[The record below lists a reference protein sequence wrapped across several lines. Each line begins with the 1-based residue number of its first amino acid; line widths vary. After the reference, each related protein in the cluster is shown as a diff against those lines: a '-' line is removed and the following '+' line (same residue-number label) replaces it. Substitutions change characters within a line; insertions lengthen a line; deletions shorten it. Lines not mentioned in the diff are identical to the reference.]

1 MILIDLSQIMV
12 ASTMM
17 SMGKEQSEVDIDMV
31 RHMIL
36 NSLRMYRSKY
46 HEEYGELVLCCDG
59 RHSWR
64 REHFPQYKAA
74 RKTNRD
80 ADNRDWSQIFGCL
93 DTIKSEL
100 KEFFPYKYIQIDE
113 AEADDIIGVLSREA
127 GIEKVMIISGDK
139 DFIQLQSNPNV
150 KQYSIIQKKYLNGIN
165 PDTYLKEHI
174 IKGDRGDGIPNI
186 LSDDDTFVSEK
197 RQNKLQKIKIESWI
211 QMDPQEFCNDRMYR
225 NYCRNEQL
233 VSLHKTPSDIIDKIV
248 DLYKNYKDN
257 GRSKLFNYFVKHK
270 LKNLMEHIQEF

>member
-1 MILIDLSQIMV
+1 MIFVDFNQVCISNIM
-12 ASTMM
+12 
-17 SMGKEQSEVDIDMV
+17 QDIKNNSDIEENLV

-36 NSLRMYRSKY
+36 SSLLMYKQKFGS
-46 HEEYGELVLCCDG
+46 EYGELVMCCDSPK
-59 RHSWR
+59 SWR
-64 REHFPQYKAA
+64 KDVFPFYKAN
-74 RKTNRD
+74 RKSYRENSDFDWKKIFLILNKIRD
-80 ADNRDWSQIFGCL
+80 
-93 DTIKSEL
+93 EL
-100 KEFFPYKYIQIDE
+100 RASFPYRVIEVDG
-113 AEADDIIGVLSREA
+113 AEADDIIGQFALNAKQPVLILS
-127 GIEKVMIISGDK
+127 SDK

-150 KQYSIIQKKYLNGIN
+150 KQYSIIQKKYLNGVD
-165 PDTYLKEHI
+165 PTAYLKEHI

-186 LSDDDTFVSEK
+186 LSDDDTFVSQK

-211 QMDPQEFCNDRMYR
+211 KMDPQEFCNDRMYR

>member
-1 MILIDLSQIMV
+1 MIFVDFNQVCISNIM
-12 ASTMM
+12 
-17 SMGKEQSEVDIDMV
+17 QDIKNNSDIEENLV

-36 NSLRMYRSKY
+36 SSLLMYKQKFGP
-46 HEEYGELVLCCDG
+46 EYGELVICCDSPK
-59 RHSWR
+59 SWR
-64 REHFPQYKAA
+64 KDVFPFYKAN
-74 RKTNRD
+74 RKSYRENSDFDWKKIFLILNKIRD
-80 ADNRDWSQIFGCL
+80 
-93 DTIKSEL
+93 EL
-100 KEFFPYKYIQIDE
+100 RESFPYRVIEVDG
-113 AEADDIIGVLSREA
+113 AEADDIIGQFALNAKQPVLILS
-127 GIEKVMIISGDK
+127 SDK

-150 KQYSIIQKKYLNGIN
+150 KQYSIIQKKYLNGVDPN
-165 PDTYLKEHI
+165 NYLKEHI

-186 LSDDDTFVSEK
+186 LSDDDTFVSQK

>member
-1 MILIDLSQIMV
+1 MIFVDFNQVCISNIM
-12 ASTMM
+12 
-17 SMGKEQSEVDIDMV
+17 QDIKNNSDIEENLV

-36 NSLRMYRSKY
+36 SSLLMYKQKFGP
-46 HEEYGELVLCCDG
+46 EYGELVICCDSPK
-59 RHSWR
+59 SWR
-64 REHFPQYKAA
+64 KDVFPFYKAN
-74 RKTNRD
+74 RKSYRENSDFDWKKIFLILNKIRD
-80 ADNRDWSQIFGCL
+80 
-93 DTIKSEL
+93 EL
-100 KEFFPYKYIQIDE
+100 RESFPYRVIEVDG
-113 AEADDIIGVLSREA
+113 AEADDIIGQFALNAKQPLLILS
-127 GIEKVMIISGDK
+127 SDK

-150 KQYSIIQKKYLNGIN
+150 KQYSIIQKKYLNGVDPN
-165 PDTYLKEHI
+165 NYLKEHI

>member
-1 MILIDLSQIMV
+1 MILVDFNQVCISNIMQDIKTNSDIQEDL
-12 ASTMM
+12 
-17 SMGKEQSEVDIDMV
+17 V
-31 RHMIL
+31 RHMVL
-36 NSLRMYRSKY
+36 SSLLMYKQKFGKQ
-46 HEEYGELVLCCDG
+46 YGELTICCDS
-59 RHSWR
+59 HKSWR
-64 REHFPQYKAA
+64 KEVFPFYKAN
-74 RKTNRD
+74 RKSYRD
-80 ADNRDWSQIFGCL
+80 NSDFDWKKIFTILNQIRN
-93 DTIKSEL
+93 EL
-100 KEFFPYKYIQIDE
+100 KDSFPYRVIE
-113 AEADDIIGVLSREA
+113 VEGAEADDIIANFANNSKEPLLILS
-127 GIEKVMIISGDK
+127 SDK
-139 DFIQLQSNPNV
+139 DFIQLQKNPNV

-186 LSDDDTFVSEK
+186 LSDDDTFVSQK

-211 QMDPQEFCNDRMYR
+211 KMDPQEFCNDRMYR

>member
-1 MILIDLSQIMV
+1 MIFVDFNQVCISNIM
-12 ASTMM
+12 
-17 SMGKEQSEVDIDMV
+17 QDIKNNSDIEENLV

-36 NSLRMYRSKY
+36 SSLLMYKQKFGP
-46 HEEYGELVLCCDG
+46 EYGELVICCDSPK
-59 RHSWR
+59 SWR
-64 REHFPQYKAA
+64 KDVFPFYKAN
-74 RKTNRD
+74 RKSYRENSDFDWKKIFLILNKIRD
-80 ADNRDWSQIFGCL
+80 
-93 DTIKSEL
+93 EL
-100 KEFFPYKYIQIDE
+100 RESFPYRVIEVDG
-113 AEADDIIGVLSREA
+113 AEADDIIGMFSLNAKQPVLILS
-127 GIEKVMIISGDK
+127 SDK

-211 QMDPQEFCNDRMYR
+211 QMDPQEFCNDKMYR

>member
-1 MILIDLSQIMV
+1 MIFVDFNQVCISNIM
-12 ASTMM
+12 
-17 SMGKEQSEVDIDMV
+17 QDIKTNSDIEENLV

-36 NSLRMYRSKY
+36 SSLLMYKQKFGPQ
-46 HEEYGELVLCCDG
+46 YGELVICCDSPK
-59 RHSWR
+59 SWR
-64 REHFPQYKAA
+64 KDVFPFYKAN
-74 RKTNRD
+74 RKSYRESSDFDWKKIFLILNKIRD
-80 ADNRDWSQIFGCL
+80 
-93 DTIKSEL
+93 EL
-100 KEFFPYKYIQIDE
+100 RESFPYRVIEVDG
-113 AEADDIIGVLSREA
+113 AEADDIIGQFSLNAKQPVLILS
-127 GIEKVMIISGDK
+127 SDK

>member
-1 MILIDLSQIMV
+1 MIFVDFNQVCISNIM
-12 ASTMM
+12 
-17 SMGKEQSEVDIDMV
+17 QDIKNNSDIEENLV

-36 NSLRMYRSKY
+36 SSLLMYKQKFGS
-46 HEEYGELVLCCDG
+46 EYGELVICCDSPK
-59 RHSWR
+59 SWR
-64 REHFPQYKAA
+64 KEVFPFYKAN
-74 RKTNRD
+74 RKSYRENSDFDWKKIFLILNKIRD
-80 ADNRDWSQIFGCL
+80 
-93 DTIKSEL
+93 EL
-100 KEFFPYKYIQIDE
+100 RESFPYRVIEVDG
-113 AEADDIIGVLSREA
+113 AEADDIIGQFALNAKQPVLILS
-127 GIEKVMIISGDK
+127 SDK

-150 KQYSIIQKKYLNGIN
+150 KQYSIIQKKYLNGVD
-165 PDTYLKEHI
+165 PTAYLKEHI

-186 LSDDDTFVSEK
+186 LSDDDTFVSQK
-197 RQNKLQKIKIESWI
+197 RQSKIIRARLESWI
-211 QMDPQEFCNDRMYR
+211 EMDPQEFCNDRMYR

>member
-1 MILIDLSQIMV
+1 MIFVDFNQVCISNIM
-12 ASTMM
+12 
-17 SMGKEQSEVDIDMV
+17 QDIKNNSDIEENLV

-36 NSLRMYRSKY
+36 SSLLMYKQKFGR
-46 HEEYGELVLCCDG
+46 EYGELVICCDSPK
-59 RHSWR
+59 SWR
-64 REHFPQYKAA
+64 KDVFPFYKAN
-74 RKTNRD
+74 RKSYRENSDFDWKKIFLILNKIRD
-80 ADNRDWSQIFGCL
+80 
-93 DTIKSEL
+93 EL
-100 KEFFPYKYIQIDE
+100 RESFPYRVIEIE
-113 AEADDIIGVLSREA
+113 GAEADDIIGQFSLNAKQPVLILS
-127 GIEKVMIISGDK
+127 SDK
-139 DFIQLQSNPNV
+139 DFIQLQKNPNV

-233 VSLHKTPSDIIDKIV
+233 VNLHKTPSDIIDKIV

>member
-1 MILIDLSQIMV
+1 MIFVDFNQVCISNIM
-12 ASTMM
+12 
-17 SMGKEQSEVDIDMV
+17 QDIKNNSDIEENLV

-36 NSLRMYRSKY
+36 SSLLMYKQKFGS
-46 HEEYGELVLCCDG
+46 EYGELVICCDSPK
-59 RHSWR
+59 SWR
-64 REHFPQYKAA
+64 KDVFPFYKAN
-74 RKTNRD
+74 RKSYRENSDFDWKKIFLILNKIRD
-80 ADNRDWSQIFGCL
+80 
-93 DTIKSEL
+93 EL
-100 KEFFPYKYIQIDE
+100 RESFPYRVIEVDG
-113 AEADDIIGVLSREA
+113 AEADDIIGMFSLNAKQPVLILS
-127 GIEKVMIISGDK
+127 SDK

-270 LKNLMEHIQEF
+270 LRNLMEHLQEF

>member
-1 MILIDLSQIMV
+1 MIFVDFNQVCISNIM
-12 ASTMM
+12 
-17 SMGKEQSEVDIDMV
+17 QDIKNNSDIEENLV

-36 NSLRMYRSKY
+36 SSLLMYKQKFGS
-46 HEEYGELVLCCDG
+46 EYGELVICCDSPK
-59 RHSWR
+59 SWR
-64 REHFPQYKAA
+64 KDVFPFYKAN
-74 RKTNRD
+74 RKSYRENSDFDWKKIFLILNKIRD
-80 ADNRDWSQIFGCL
+80 
-93 DTIKSEL
+93 EL
-100 KEFFPYKYIQIDE
+100 RESFPYRVIEVDG
-113 AEADDIIGVLSREA
+113 AEADDIIGQFALNAKQPVLILS
-127 GIEKVMIISGDK
+127 SDK

-150 KQYSIIQKKYLNGIN
+150 KQYSIIQKKYLNGVD
-165 PDTYLKEHI
+165 PTAYLKEHI

-186 LSDDDTFVSEK
+186 LSDDDTFVSQK

>member
-1 MILIDLSQIMV
+1 MIFVDFNQVCISNIM
-12 ASTMM
+12 
-17 SMGKEQSEVDIDMV
+17 QDIKNNSDIEENLV

-36 NSLRMYRSKY
+36 SSLLMYKQKFGP
-46 HEEYGELVLCCDG
+46 EYGELVICCDSPK
-59 RHSWR
+59 SWR
-64 REHFPQYKAA
+64 KDVFPFYKAN
-74 RKTNRD
+74 RKSYRENSDFDWKKIFLILNKIRD
-80 ADNRDWSQIFGCL
+80 
-93 DTIKSEL
+93 EL
-100 KEFFPYKYIQIDE
+100 RESFPYRVIEVDG
-113 AEADDIIGVLSREA
+113 AEADDIIGQFALNAKQPLLILS
-127 GIEKVMIISGDK
+127 SDK

-150 KQYSIIQKKYLNGIN
+150 KQYSIIQKKYLNGVDPN
-165 PDTYLKEHI
+165 NYLKEHI

-211 QMDPQEFCNDRMYR
+211 QMDPQEFCNDKMYR

>member
-1 MILIDLSQIMV
+1 MIFVDFNQVCISNIM
-12 ASTMM
+12 
-17 SMGKEQSEVDIDMV
+17 QDIKNNSDIEENLV

-36 NSLRMYRSKY
+36 SSLLMYKQKFGR
-46 HEEYGELVLCCDG
+46 EYGELVICCDSPK
-59 RHSWR
+59 SWR
-64 REHFPQYKAA
+64 KDVFPFYKAN
-74 RKTNRD
+74 RKSYRENSDFDWKKIFLILNKIRD
-80 ADNRDWSQIFGCL
+80 
-93 DTIKSEL
+93 EL
-100 KEFFPYKYIQIDE
+100 RESFPYRVIEVDG
-113 AEADDIIGVLSREA
+113 AEADDIIGQFALNAKQPVLILS
-127 GIEKVMIISGDK
+127 SDK

>member
-1 MILIDLSQIMV
+1 MIFVDFNQVCISNIM
-12 ASTMM
+12 
-17 SMGKEQSEVDIDMV
+17 QDIKNNSDIEENLV

-36 NSLRMYRSKY
+36 SSLLMYKQKFGP
-46 HEEYGELVLCCDG
+46 EYGELVICCDSPK
-59 RHSWR
+59 SWR
-64 REHFPQYKAA
+64 KDVFPFYKAN
-74 RKTNRD
+74 RKSYRENSDFDWKKIFLILNKIRD
-80 ADNRDWSQIFGCL
+80 
-93 DTIKSEL
+93 EL
-100 KEFFPYKYIQIDE
+100 RESFPYRVIEVDG
-113 AEADDIIGVLSREA
+113 AEADDIIGQFALNAKQPVLILS
-127 GIEKVMIISGDK
+127 SDK

-150 KQYSIIQKKYLNGIN
+150 KQYSIIQKKYLNGVDPN
-165 PDTYLKEHI
+165 NYLKEHI

-211 QMDPQEFCNDRMYR
+211 QMDPQEFCNDKMYR

>member
-1 MILIDLSQIMV
+1 MIFVDFNQVCISNIM
-12 ASTMM
+12 
-17 SMGKEQSEVDIDMV
+17 QDIKNNSDIEENLV

-36 NSLRMYRSKY
+36 SSLLMYKQKFGR
-46 HEEYGELVLCCDG
+46 EYGELVICCDSPK
-59 RHSWR
+59 SWR
-64 REHFPQYKAA
+64 KDVFPFYKAN
-74 RKTNRD
+74 RKSYRENSDFDWKKIFLILNKIRD
-80 ADNRDWSQIFGCL
+80 
-93 DTIKSEL
+93 EL
-100 KEFFPYKYIQIDE
+100 RESFPYRLIEVDG
-113 AEADDIIGVLSREA
+113 ADADDIIGQFSLNAKQPVLILS
-127 GIEKVMIISGDK
+127 SDK

-248 DLYKNYKDN
+248 DLYQNYKDN

>member
-1 MILIDLSQIMV
+1 MIFVDFNQVCISNIM
-12 ASTMM
+12 
-17 SMGKEQSEVDIDMV
+17 QDIKTNSDIEENLV

-36 NSLRMYRSKY
+36 SSLLMYKQKFGR
-46 HEEYGELVLCCDG
+46 EYGELVICCDSPK
-59 RHSWR
+59 SWR
-64 REHFPQYKAA
+64 KDVFPFYKAN
-74 RKTNRD
+74 RKSYRENSDFDWKKIFLILNKIRD
-80 ADNRDWSQIFGCL
+80 
-93 DTIKSEL
+93 EL
-100 KEFFPYKYIQIDE
+100 RESFPYRVIEVDG
-113 AEADDIIGVLSREA
+113 AEADDIIGQFSLNATEPVLILS
-127 GIEKVMIISGDK
+127 SDK

-248 DLYKNYKDN
+248 DLYQNYKDN

>member
-1 MILIDLSQIMV
+1 MIFVDFNQVCISNIM
-12 ASTMM
+12 
-17 SMGKEQSEVDIDMV
+17 QDIKNNSDIEENLV

-36 NSLRMYRSKY
+36 SSLLMYKQKFGR
-46 HEEYGELVLCCDG
+46 EYGELVICCDSPK
-59 RHSWR
+59 SWR
-64 REHFPQYKAA
+64 KDVFPFYKAN
-74 RKTNRD
+74 RKSYRENSDFDWKKIFLILNKIRD
-80 ADNRDWSQIFGCL
+80 
-93 DTIKSEL
+93 EL
-100 KEFFPYKYIQIDE
+100 RESFPYRVIEVDG
-113 AEADDIIGVLSREA
+113 AEADDIIGQFSLNATEPVLILS
-127 GIEKVMIISGDK
+127 SDK

>member
-1 MILIDLSQIMV
+1 MIFVDFNQVCISNIM
-12 ASTMM
+12 
-17 SMGKEQSEVDIDMV
+17 QDIKNNSDIEENLV

-36 NSLRMYRSKY
+36 SSLLMYKQKFGP
-46 HEEYGELVLCCDG
+46 EYGELVICCDSPK
-59 RHSWR
+59 SWR
-64 REHFPQYKAA
+64 KDVFPFYKAN
-74 RKTNRD
+74 RKSYRENSDFDWKKIFLILNKIRD
-80 ADNRDWSQIFGCL
+80 
-93 DTIKSEL
+93 EL
-100 KEFFPYKYIQIDE
+100 RESFPYRVIEVDG
-113 AEADDIIGVLSREA
+113 AEADDIIGQFALNAKQPVLILS
-127 GIEKVMIISGDK
+127 SDK

-150 KQYSIIQKKYLNGIN
+150 KQYSIIQKKYLNGVDPN
-165 PDTYLKEHI
+165 NYLKEHI

>member
-1 MILIDLSQIMV
+1 MIFVDFNQVCISNIM
-12 ASTMM
+12 
-17 SMGKEQSEVDIDMV
+17 QDIKNNSDIEENLV

-36 NSLRMYRSKY
+36 SSLLMYKQKFGP
-46 HEEYGELVLCCDG
+46 EYGELVICCDSPK
-59 RHSWR
+59 SWR
-64 REHFPQYKAA
+64 KEVFPFYKAN
-74 RKTNRD
+74 RKNYRESSEFDWKKIFLILNKIRD
-80 ADNRDWSQIFGCL
+80 
-93 DTIKSEL
+93 EL
-100 KEFFPYKYIQIDE
+100 RESFPYRVIEVDG
-113 AEADDIIGVLSREA
+113 AEADDIIGQFALNAKQPVLILSSE
-127 GIEKVMIISGDK
+127 K

-186 LSDDDTFVSEK
+186 LSDDDTFVSQK

>member
-1 MILIDLSQIMV
+1 MIFVDFNQVCISNIM
-12 ASTMM
+12 
-17 SMGKEQSEVDIDMV
+17 QDIKNNSDIEENLV

-36 NSLRMYRSKY
+36 SSLLMYKQKFGP
-46 HEEYGELVLCCDG
+46 EYGELVICCDSPK
-59 RHSWR
+59 SWR
-64 REHFPQYKAA
+64 KEVFPFYKAN
-74 RKTNRD
+74 RKSYRENSDFDWKKIFLILNKIRD
-80 ADNRDWSQIFGCL
+80 
-93 DTIKSEL
+93 EL
-100 KEFFPYKYIQIDE
+100 RESFPYRVIEVDG
-113 AEADDIIGVLSREA
+113 AEADDIIGQFALNAKQPVLILS
-127 GIEKVMIISGDK
+127 SDK

-186 LSDDDTFVSEK
+186 LSDDDTFVSQK
-197 RQNKLQKIKIESWI
+197 RQNKLQKVKIESWI
-211 QMDPQEFCNDRMYR
+211 EMDPQEFCNDRMYR

>member
-1 MILIDLSQIMV
+1 MIFVDFNQVCISNIM
-12 ASTMM
+12 
-17 SMGKEQSEVDIDMV
+17 QDIKNNSDIEENLV

-36 NSLRMYRSKY
+36 SSLLMYKQKFGP
-46 HEEYGELVLCCDG
+46 EYGELVICCDSPK
-59 RHSWR
+59 SWR
-64 REHFPQYKAA
+64 KDVFPFYKAN
-74 RKTNRD
+74 RKSYRENSDFDWKKIFLILNKIRD
-80 ADNRDWSQIFGCL
+80 
-93 DTIKSEL
+93 EL
-100 KEFFPYKYIQIDE
+100 RESFPYRVIEVDG
-113 AEADDIIGVLSREA
+113 AEADDIIGQFSLNAKQPVLILS
-127 GIEKVMIISGDK
+127 SDK

-248 DLYKNYKDN
+248 DLYQNYKDN

>member
-1 MILIDLSQIMV
+1 MIFVDFNQVCISNIM
-12 ASTMM
+12 
-17 SMGKEQSEVDIDMV
+17 QDIKNNSDIEENLV

-36 NSLRMYRSKY
+36 SSLLMYKQKFGP
-46 HEEYGELVLCCDG
+46 EYGELVICCDSPK
-59 RHSWR
+59 SWR
-64 REHFPQYKAA
+64 KDVFPFYKAN
-74 RKTNRD
+74 RKSYRENSDFDWKKIFLILNKIRD
-80 ADNRDWSQIFGCL
+80 
-93 DTIKSEL
+93 EL
-100 KEFFPYKYIQIDE
+100 RESFPYRVIEVDG
-113 AEADDIIGVLSREA
+113 AEADDIIGQFALNAKQPVLILS
-127 GIEKVMIISGDK
+127 SDK

-248 DLYKNYKDN
+248 DLYQNYKDN

>member
-1 MILIDLSQIMV
+1 MIFVDFNQVCISNIM
-12 ASTMM
+12 
-17 SMGKEQSEVDIDMV
+17 QDIKNNSDIEENLV

-36 NSLRMYRSKY
+36 SSLLMYKQKFGP
-46 HEEYGELVLCCDG
+46 EYGELVICCDSPK
-59 RHSWR
+59 SWR
-64 REHFPQYKAA
+64 KDVFPFYKAN
-74 RKTNRD
+74 RKSYRENSDFDWKKIFLILNKIRD
-80 ADNRDWSQIFGCL
+80 
-93 DTIKSEL
+93 EL
-100 KEFFPYKYIQIDE
+100 RESFPYRVIEVDG
-113 AEADDIIGVLSREA
+113 AEADDIIGQFSLNATEPVLILS
-127 GIEKVMIISGDK
+127 SDK

-211 QMDPQEFCNDRMYR
+211 QMDPQEFCNDKMYR

>member
-1 MILIDLSQIMV
+1 MIFVDFNQVCISNIM
-12 ASTMM
+12 
-17 SMGKEQSEVDIDMV
+17 QDIKNNSDIEENLV

-36 NSLRMYRSKY
+36 SSLLMYKQKFGR
-46 HEEYGELVLCCDG
+46 EYGELVICCDSPK
-59 RHSWR
+59 SWR
-64 REHFPQYKAA
+64 KDVFPFYKAN
-74 RKTNRD
+74 RKSYRENSDFDWKKIFLILNKIRD
-80 ADNRDWSQIFGCL
+80 
-93 DTIKSEL
+93 EL
-100 KEFFPYKYIQIDE
+100 RESFPYRVIEIE
-113 AEADDIIGVLSREA
+113 GAEADDIIGQFSLNAKQPVLILS
-127 GIEKVMIISGDK
+127 SDK
-139 DFIQLQSNPNV
+139 DFIQLQKNPNV

>member
-1 MILIDLSQIMV
+1 MIFVDFNQVCISNIM
-12 ASTMM
+12 
-17 SMGKEQSEVDIDMV
+17 QDIKNNSDIEENLV

-36 NSLRMYRSKY
+36 SSLLMYKQKFGR
-46 HEEYGELVLCCDG
+46 EYGELVICCDSPK
-59 RHSWR
+59 SWR
-64 REHFPQYKAA
+64 KDVFPFYKAN
-74 RKTNRD
+74 RKSYRENSDFDWKKIFLILNKIRD
-80 ADNRDWSQIFGCL
+80 
-93 DTIKSEL
+93 EL
-100 KEFFPYKYIQIDE
+100 RESFPYRVIEVDG
-113 AEADDIIGVLSREA
+113 AEADDIIGQFSLNAKQPVLILS
-127 GIEKVMIISGDK
+127 SDK
-139 DFIQLQSNPNV
+139 DFIQLQKNPNV

-186 LSDDDTFVSEK
+186 LSDDDTFVSQK
-197 RQNKLQKIKIESWI
+197 RQNKLQKIKLESWI
-211 QMDPQEFCNDRMYR
+211 QMDPKEFCNDRMYR

-233 VSLHKTPSDIIDKIV
+233 VNLHKTPSDIIDKIV